1 MVDRF
6 CDGSHRLT
14 AADVRYAGI
23 WTIDEI
29 VQHPQLEHRGVLQ
42 IVKSAYGPLT
52 LVGSGFRLAEGGS
65 GSIDRAPPLLGE
77 HTDEIL
83 AEIGYEAAEIET
95 LREEG
100 VV

>member
-1 MVDRF
+1 MSPAPASGRSTRSF
-6 CDGSHRLT
+6 SIRSSSI
-14 AADVRYAGI
+14 AAS
-23 WTIDEI
+23 WQT
-29 VQHPQLEHRGVLQ
+29 
-42 IVKSAYGPLT
+42 VKSAYGPLT

-83 AEIGYEAAEIET
+83 AETGYAAAEIET